1 MNKALHAFA
10 DAPATANLLK
20 HWYALIEHIPLGVYI
35 CDRDGT
41 VTRYNSRTAALWGAE
56 PPTGRARFC
65 GATRIYDSLGNRLA
79 PEDCPTGKAL
89 RTGRPEH
96 EREFVVEHA
105 DARRIA
111 LLANVEPLHD
121 DDGEL
126 IGAVT
131 CIQDVSAQKQAEART
146 AHERCLLEAI
156 IETTPECIKL
166 VAADGTLL
174 QMNAAGREMLGAAP
188 ADLIGRCVFDVIA
201 SEDRAL
207 WRENH
212 RRVCLGE
219 RLSWQ
224 FEIVESSG
232 ARRPME
238 THAAPLRLP
247 DGSLAHLAVTR
258 DITERLRQERELD
271 ERRNQLQELLEA
283 LPAAVYTTDAAG
295 TITFFN
301 QACVSMA
308 GRTPRIGKDKWCV
321 TWKLFKPDGTPLPH
335 DQCPMAVALGENRA
349 VRGQEAVAERPDG
362 SRVPIIPYPTPI
374 RDASGKLVGAI
385 NMLVDISE
393 RKQAEYRQRILLDE
407 LNHRVKNNLQMLHS
421 LLRTAQRETEN
432 RQAHAVLE
440 DAAHRVGAIAA
451 AQRVLYSAEST
462 TRFDTGEFL
471 QAVCQSAQQTF
482 AGDVK
487 IKVQAT
493 AGDLSNE
500 VSMPLALI
508 LNELLTNAVKHGL
521 KGRRH
526 GTIRVALTRE
536 AERYR
541 LTIED
546 DGDGFDLKP
555 AARRSSGLGLVVGLT
570 RQIGG
575 TFSVEHAAGAGARCV
590 VSFPEQRASLH

>member
-10 DAPATANLLK
+10 DAPVAANLLK
-20 HWYALIEHIPLGVYI
+20 HWYALLEHIPIGVFV
-35 CDRDGT
+35 CDADGT
-41 VTRYNSRTAALWGAE
+41 VTRYNERAAALWGIAPQPGRAHDCGVPHAYDSSGTRLTPE
-56 PPTGRARFC
+56 ETPTG
-65 GATRIYDSLGNRLA
+65 TV
-79 PEDCPTGKAL
+79 L

-96 EREFVVEHA
+96 DREILIDRA
-105 DARRIA
+105 DGKRIT
-111 LLANVEPLHD
+111 LLTNAEPLFD
-121 DDGEL
+121 DAGEL
-126 IGAVT
+126 IGVVT
-131 CIQDVSAQKQAEART
+131 CIQDATAQKQAEAR
-146 AHERCLLEAI
+146 AAQGRYLLEAI

-174 QMNAAGREMLGAAP
+174 QMNAAGCEMLGASS
-188 ADLIGRCVFDVIA
+188 ADLVGRCVFDVVA
-201 SEDRAL
+201 PEDRAR
-207 WRENH
+207 WRDH
-212 RRVCLGE
+212 HDRICLGE

-224 FEIVESSG
+224 FDIVETSG
-232 ARRPME
+232 ARRRME
-238 THAAPLRLP
+238 THAAPLTLP

-258 DITERLRQERELD
+258 DITERIRQERELD

-283 LPAAVYTTDAAG
+283 LPAAVYTTDAEG
-295 TITFFN
+295 TITFYN

-308 GRTPRIGKDKWCV
+308 GRTPRIGEDKWCV

-349 VRGQEAVAERPDG
+349 VRGEEAVAERPDG

-374 RDASGKLVGAI
+374 RDASGRLVGAI

-432 RQAHAVLE
+432 REAHAVLE

-471 QAVCQSAQQTF
+471 QAVCQSAQQAF

-487 IKVQAT
+487 IKVQANN
-493 AGDLSNE
+493 GELSNE

-526 GTIRVALTRE
+526 GIIRVALTRE

-541 LTIED
+541 LAVED
-546 DGDGFDLKP
+546 DGDGFELKP
-555 AARRSSGLGLVVGLT
+555 ASRRSSGLGLVLGLT

-575 TFSVEHAAGAGARCV
+575 TFTVERAAGARCV
-590 VSFPEQRASLH
+590 VSFPGHETSVH